1 MGTTRLFRRRFIS
14 PVAAAGGA
22 ALTAPKSPA
31 VPCKVVMKGA
41 AQSLASGPHPPAVS
55 VAIPSNHADGV
66 GRPSRAV
73 LGQGLWSSARMA
85 AFTNGKSSTP
95 MAGRKVQIMSS
106 CALI

>member
-66 GRPSRAV
+66 MRVDMNPRSSWLYAATIGGRATV
-73 LGQGLWSSARMA
+73 IL
-85 AFTNGKSSTP
+85 
-95 MAGRKVQIMSS
+95 
-106 CALI
+106 